1 VTPGPPRWPRH
12 GLRADAGEPREEEKT
27 MSTPTPTPSA
37 ERGDG
42 IETIDVA
49 IIGGGIGGLTTALSL
64 HAAGIGATVF
74 EAVEQV
80 RPLGV
85 GINLLP
91 HSVRVLAGLGLQPA
105 LAATAVETA
114 ELAFHNKHGQL
125 IWSEPRGVAGG
136 YAFPQFS
143 IHRGELQMILFE
155 AARARLPANAVRTA
169 HALARFE
176 DRGDHVLL
184 HFADRAGTQHPPVR
198 ARAVIGADGIHSAIR
213 RAFFPAEGPARFSGR
228 MLWRATTRALPFLTG
243 RSMIQAGHQD
253 QKFVCYPIQRTPDA
267 DGRLRINWIA
277 ELTVPAGTATARE
290 DWNKK
295 VDKSVF
301 REPFA
306 GWRFDWLDIPGLIDC
321 AESIYEFPMV
331 DRDPLP
337 RWTHGR
343 VTLLGDAAHPMYPI
357 GSNGA
362 SQGILDAEAMAQAM
376 TQVGFG
382 RDTVD
387 PTGAFARYEDARRE
401 ATGNIVL
408 SNRQNGPDQV
418 MQIAEERS
426 PQGFLHIHDVIPRA
440 ELEAI
445 SARYKQLAG
454 FSREHVNR

>member
-1 VTPGPPRWPRH
+1 MDTK
-12 GLRADAGEPREEEKT
+12 E
-27 MSTPTPTPSA
+27 
-37 ERGDG
+37 DG
-42 IETIDVA
+42 IETIGVA
-49 IIGGGIGGLTTALSL
+49 IVGGGIGGLATALSL
-64 HAAGIGATVF
+64 HARGIACTVF

-91 HSVRVLAGLGLQPA
+91 HSVRVLAGLGLQPR

-125 IWSEPRGVAGG
+125 IWSEPRGLAGG

-143 IHRGELQMILFE
+143 IHRGELQMILF
-155 AARARLPANAVRTA
+155 AAACERLPAGAIRTS

-176 DRGDHVLL
+176 DHDDHVLL
-184 HFADRAGTQHPPVR
+184 HFVDRAGAPHQPVR
-198 ARAVIGADGIHSAIR
+198 ARAVIGADGIHSVVR
-213 RAFFPAEGPARFSGR
+213 RAFFPDEGPARFSGR
-228 MLWRATTRALPFLTG
+228 MLWRATTRARPFLTG
-243 RSMIQAGHQD
+243 RSMIQAGHQN

-267 DGRLRINWIA
+267 DGLQTINWIA
-277 ELTVPAGTATARE
+277 ELTVPVGTMPARE
-290 DWNKK
+290 DWNKR
-295 VDKSVF
+295 VDRSVF

-306 GWRFDWLDIPGLIDC
+306 GWRFDWLDVPALIDG
-321 AESIYEFPMV
+321 AEAIYEFPMV

-376 TQVGFG
+376 ADAGFP
-382 RDTVD
+382 RDSAD
-387 PTGAFARYEDARRE
+387 PADAFARYEQARRE
-401 ATGNIVL
+401 ATGKIVL

-418 MQIAEERS
+418 MQIAEERA
-426 PQGFLHIHDVIPRA
+426 PDGFTHVHDVIPRE

-454 FSREHVNR
+454 FAREQVNR

>member
-1 VTPGPPRWPRH
+1 MTTPFPRGEH
-12 GLRADAGEPREEEKT
+12 GD
-27 MSTPTPTPSA
+27 
-37 ERGDG
+37 D
-42 IETIDVA
+42 IETVNIAV
-49 IIGGGIGGLTTALSL
+49 IGGGIGGLTTALSL
-64 HAAGIGATVF
+64 HAAGIDHTVF

-105 LAATAVETA
+105 LAASAVETA

-125 IWSEPRGVAGG
+125 IWSEPRGLAGG

-143 IHRGELQMILFE
+143 IHRGELQMTLFE
-155 AARARLPANAVRTA
+155 AAHARLPQGTIRTA
-169 HALARFE
+169 HALAGFE

-184 HFADRAGTQHPPVR
+184 HFTDRAGAPRPPVR
-198 ARAVIGADGIHSAIR
+198 ALAVIGADGIHSAVR

-228 MLWRATTRALPFLTG
+228 MLWRATTRAEPFLTG

-295 VDKSVF
+295 VDKAVF

-306 GWRFDWLDIPGLIDC
+306 GWRFDWLDIPALIDG

-362 SQGILDAEAMAQAM
+362 SQAILDAEAMAQAM
-376 TQVGFG
+376 AQTGFG

-387 PTGAFARYEDARRE
+387 PALGFARYEAARLD
-401 ATGNIVL
+401 ATGKIVL

-426 PQGFLHIHDVIPRA
+426 PQGFVHIHDVIPRE

>member
-1 VTPGPPRWPRH
+1 MGTKDLITDSR
-12 GLRADAGEPREEEKT
+12 D
-27 MSTPTPTPSA
+27 
-37 ERGDG
+37 DG

-49 IIGGGIGGLTTALSL
+49 IVGGGIGGLATALAL
-64 HAAGIGATVF
+64 HAKGIACTVF

-91 HSVRVLAGLGLQPA
+91 HSVRVLAGLGLLPR

-125 IWSEPRGVAGG
+125 IWSEPRGLAGG

-155 AARARLPANAVRTA
+155 AARERLPEGSIRTA

-184 HFADRAGTQHPPVR
+184 HFVDRAGAPRPPVR
-198 ARAVIGADGIHSAIR
+198 ARAVIGADGIHSVVR
-213 RAFFPAEGPARFSGR
+213 RTFFPNEGPARFSGR
-228 MLWRATTRALPFLTG
+228 VLWRATTRARPFLTG
-243 RSMIQAGHQD
+243 RSMIQAGHQN
-253 QKFVCYPIQRTPDA
+253 QKFVCYPIQRTPGA
-267 DGRLRINWIA
+267 DGLQTINWIA
-277 ELTVPAGTATARE
+277 ELTVPADVTPARE
-290 DWNKK
+290 DWNKR
-295 VDKSVF
+295 VDRSVF
-301 REPFA
+301 REPFS
-306 GWRFDWLDIPGLIDC
+306 GWRFDWLDVPALIDG
-321 AESIYEFPMV
+321 AEAIYEFPMV

-362 SQGILDAEAMAQAM
+362 SQGILDAEAMAQSMADA
-376 TQVGFG
+376 GFPA
-382 RDTVD
+382 RAAD
-387 PTGAFARYEDARRE
+387 PADAFARYEDARRE
-401 ATGNIVL
+401 ATGRIVL

-418 MQIAEERS
+418 MQIAEERA
-426 PQGFLHIHDVIPRA
+426 PQGFANVHDVIPRE

-454 FSREHVNR
+454 FAREQVNR